1 MRHPCA
7 QKNSV
12 LIDHPVKSELKLKSS
27 MEAFTKARNF
37 LKIKFRSEKSQTS
50 FIVFSD
56 FFMSEKMFDF
66 FGFNNLPLIPS
77 STESKR
83 KKLVFIVAL
92 LSLMILTVL
101 LLTSAIIG
109 FTKSGAVVTLAEN
122 ICTIAGMTVIIVK
135 VYSILY
141 LYRTN
146 VGGIIDTLESYY
158 PTDGWNQQ
166 VFQVSSHLK
175 DLKFLSKLGV
185 LCYVLGFVMFNFI
198 PIFAQLYW
206 LITSQEFELNPIFNF
221 FMPFEQNHPV
231 PYMSINTLA
240 LVSHS
245 SGLSF
250 IFMTDLLYAELVALT
265 AMELNIMGQMMSEID
280 PEENQEKALSEL
292 KKLVK
297 VHEELISVSE
307 KLQEVFSLIL
317 FMDLFGIIG
326 MMCTLAFL
334 SFIQRKWGKKNDCWV
349 DKEDYDFLD
358 NFLVT
363 EEVVAGKCLMLE

>member
-1 MRHPCA
+1 
-7 QKNSV
+7 
-12 LIDHPVKSELKLKSS
+12 
-27 MEAFTKARNF
+27 MEALKKARIF
-37 LKIKFRSEKSQTS
+37 LKNKFRSRKPQNS
-50 FIVFSD
+50 FIEFSD
-56 FFMSEKMFDF
+56 FFLSEKIFDF
-66 FGFNNLPLIPS
+66 FGFNNFPSIPS
-77 STESKR
+77 SSESKR
-83 KKLVFIVAL
+83 KKAVFIIAI
-92 LSLMILTVL
+92 LSLMVLTVM

-109 FTKSGAVVTLAEN
+109 FTKSGAVITLAEN

-141 LYRTN
+141 LYRTK
-146 VGGIIDTLESYY
+146 VGGIIEILDSYY
-158 PTDGWNQQ
+158 PHDGWNQQ

-175 DLKFLSKLGV
+175 HLKFLSRLGV
-185 LCYVLGFVMFNFI
+185 LCYVLAFVMFNFI

-221 FMPFEQNHPV
+221 FMPFEQNHLV
-231 PYMSINTLA
+231 PYTLINLLA

-250 IFMTDLLYAELVALT
+250 IFMTDLLYAELVAIT

-280 PEENQEKALSEL
+280 PEDNQEKALDDL

-297 VHEELISVSE
+297 VHEDLIEVTE
-307 KLQEVFSLIL
+307 KLQETFSLIL

-334 SFIQRKWGKKNDCWV
+334 SFVRL
-349 DKEDYDFLD
+349 DF
-358 NFLVT
+358 
-363 EEVVAGKCLMLE
+363 